1 MLKKNK
7 KKKTKEWNFSRKY
20 QKKKVTKI
28 IPKKK
33 KILECGGLHSFFVA
47 FKKKTL
53 NNHTDA
59 YKCKDVSVCIN
70 IHWLYLR
77 FGGRARLYKY
87 GDIHLMLFEVEILL
101 TLGEGAKKFWVGK
114 LKTNTF
120 SNKKL
125 LLLTPAV
132 LCWPYW
138 LPFAFDW
145 LFFSL

>member
-1 MLKKNK
+1 MKLFSKIPKKNV
-7 KKKTKEWNFSRKY
+7 R
-20 QKKKVTKI
+20 KI

-33 KILECGGLHSFFVA
+33 KKILELGAWLHSFFVV

-120 SNKKL
+120 SIQKAAAVNTCCTL
-125 LLLTPAV
+125 LALLITI
-132 LCWPYW
+132 C
-138 LPFAFDW
+138 F
-145 LFFSL
+145 